1 MGCGDTRASG
11 IDRNYITAVTRSSP
25 GRRRLGAMSP
35 TPDARVGAAVAA
47 VLEQRNGVVAELVS
61 RSIDLELRRLVELE
75 LAARTPATADTASAT
90 PTAKVCRVCG
100 KQEPDARFDPGRR
113 QCRSCRGARY
123 SRHRGERVSA
133 ASGAVLPA
141 NEERRPPRSIRPPP
155 AHARA
160 IGTPPQSRPRRIRE
174 QTLSRARA
182 RDRHLPQRGA
192 DVALGTRRNAVQPA
206 A

>member
-1 MGCGDTRASG
+1 
-11 IDRNYITAVTRSSP
+11 
-25 GRRRLGAMSP
+25 MSP

-155 AHARA
+155 A
-160 IGTPPQSRPRRIRE
+160 
-174 QTLSRARA
+174 RA
-182 RDRHLPQRGA
+182 RDRNSTSMEAAPHPRA
-192 DVALGTRRNAVQPA
+192 DTVPRTRAR
-206 A
+206 